1 MSAFWNFW
9 QSLTG
14 MTHTLRC
21 LTRED
26 AGPAAQLHAAGFA
39 DPWSAASIE
48 ALIDTANV
56 LALGMEGEG
65 GLLAFALFQ
74 SAAGESELLTI
85 ATAPSRRGEGLAG
98 QLIEAAIPAL
108 AEEGNTR
115 LLLDVAEDNTPARR
129 LYVRLG
135 FTENGR
141 RKGYYTAGRPAPVD
155 ALLMSRAIGG

>member
-14 MTHTLRC
+14 MTHTLRR
-21 LTRED
+21 LTRAD
-26 AGPAAQLHAAGFA
+26 AGPAAQLHAEGFA

-65 GLLAFALFQ
+65 GLLSFALFQ

-85 ATAPSRRGEGLAG
+85 ATAPARRGEGLAR

-108 AEEGNTR
+108 AEDGKTR
-115 LLLDVAEDNTPARR
+115 LLLDVAEDNAPARR

-135 FTENGR
+135 FAEDGR

-155 ALLMSRAIGG
+155 AILMSLPISA

>member
-1 MSAFWNFW
+1 
-9 QSLTG
+9 
-14 MTHTLRC
+14 MTHTIRR
-21 LTRED
+21 LTRAD
-26 AGPAAQLHAAGFA
+26 ACPAAQLHAAGFA

-48 ALIDTANV
+48 TLIDTDNV
-56 LALGMEGEG
+56 LALGIEGEG

-85 ATAPSRRGEGLAG
+85 ATSPARRGEGLAG
-98 QLIEAAIPAL
+98 QLIEAAIPVL
-108 AEEGNTR
+108 AGAGNTR

-135 FTENGR
+135 FTEDGR
-141 RKGYYTAGRPAPVD
+141 RKGYYSAGRPSPVD

>member
-1 MSAFWNFW
+1 MSAFWNFG
-9 QSLTG
+9 QNLTG
-14 MTHTLRC
+14 MTHALRR
-21 LTRED
+21 LTRAD
-26 AGPAAQLHAAGFA
+26 AGPAAQLHAAGFS

-48 ALIDTANV
+48 ALIETANV

-85 ATAPSRRGEGLAG
+85 ATAPARRGEGLAH

-115 LLLDVAEDNTPARR
+115 LLLDVAEDNVPARQ

-135 FTENGR
+135 FAEDGR

-155 ALLMSRAIGG
+155 AILMSLPISA